1 MRPLY
6 AALSVTVAVA
16 VAVALFATLP
26 QPWARRRC
34 C

>member
-6 AALSVTVAVA
+6 AALSVAVA

-26 QPWARRRC
+26 QPWARRC
-34 C
+34 CC